1 MAIDPLISVRDLNY
15 STENNNI
22 LIDISFDIYRGDFVG
37 IIGPN
42 GAGKSTLI
50 KTLIGEIKDYT
61 GEIKTNGKIGY
72 VPQSEERESDFPIKV
87 YEVALMGLYNEVGP
101 FRRFKEEHYEKV
113 KETLK
118 LLEIDHLY
126 ERKVGKLSGGE
137 YRRLMVARALVSD
150 PDVLILDEPEAN
162 IDKDGQNILYR
173 ILRDLKRDKN
183 ISIILISHD
192 LNMIF
197 KETNKIIC
205 MNKTLHCHKATADI
219 DINDLRTVYSK
230 DFELF
235 IHINEKMKVVSNKD
249 D

>member
-1 MAIDPLISVRDLNY
+1 MATNSLISVRDLNY

-50 KTLIGEIKDYT
+50 KTLTREIEDYT
-61 GEIKTNGKIGY
+61 GEIEINGKIGY
-72 VPQSEERESDFPIKV
+72 VPQSEERERDFPIKV

-101 FRRFKEEHYEKV
+101 FKRFKEEHYEKV
-113 KETLK
+113 RQTLR
-118 LLEIDHLY
+118 LLQIEHLY
-126 ERKVGKLSGGE
+126 DRLVGKLSGGE

-150 PDVLILDEPEAN
+150 PDILILDEPEAN
-162 IDKDGQNILYR
+162 IDKEGQNILYGT
-173 ILRDLKRDKN
+173 LRDLKQNSDM
-183 ISIILISHD
+183 SIILISHD

-197 KETNKIIC
+197 KETNKIMC
-205 MNKTLHCHKATADI
+205 MNKTLHCHKNTADL
-219 DINDLRTVYSK
+219 DINDLRTLYSK